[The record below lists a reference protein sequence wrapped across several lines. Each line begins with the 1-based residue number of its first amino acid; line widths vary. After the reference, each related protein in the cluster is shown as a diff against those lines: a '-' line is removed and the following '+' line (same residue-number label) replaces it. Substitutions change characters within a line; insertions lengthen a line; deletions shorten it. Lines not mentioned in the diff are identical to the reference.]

1 VGVGSNLFVGKDLT
15 VSGTMTINA
24 VSLSTTTNLQ
34 EVTND
39 GNTTTNTIEF
49 NNPTTGLVA
58 SGNVEVGGEL
68 SVSENVELS
77 SNLTVSGNVE
87 VGGELSVSGNV
98 EVGTANLFVDT
109 TTGNV
114 GVGATDPAR
123 AFEITRPGG
132 DAIINLKRSDFGTGQ
147 GALAFVNGYSNVAAS
162 ITCARSGSEGGEIR
176 FYTVPNDTTQ
186 TSDNPYLI
194 PERMRINKDGNV
206 GIGTTNP
213 TTKLH
218 MYAVGSGNVMDFR
231 MSGSWTVGDY
241 YRILGYN
248 ADKQIQF
255 NYNDGMWLSDNNRI
269 RFGCGG
275 TQGSSGLYPERMRI
289 DSGTTVS
296 VAGGTAGKGVSFAH
310 AGLAI
315 DRVWGN
321 YPSITVMNQNSTG
334 DTNQSQ
340 LRIHGCN
347 VSYSSYPNI
356 SGSDF
361 GCSVYI
367 DGTFQNSSDRRF
379 KTNITTID
387 NALDK
392 VLSLSGKRYQ
402 ILNVD
407 GTIRTNVSTN
417 DYKYGFI
424 AQDLQEL
431 GLGET
436 YIHYTDED
444 DGTDGYNRAYA
455 VDYNSFIPLLVNAVK
470 EQNVIINNIR
480 DQLEM
485 ERDRNDTLE
494 ARILA
499 LENAS

>member
-1 VGVGSNLFVGKDLT
+1 
-15 VSGTMTINA
+15 M
-24 VSLSTTTNLQ
+24 
-34 EVTND
+34 
-39 GNTTTNTIEF
+39 
-49 NNPTTGLVA
+49 
-58 SGNVEVGGEL
+58 
-68 SVSENVELS
+68 
-77 SNLTVSGNVE
+77 
-87 VGGELSVSGNV
+87 
-98 EVGTANLFVDT
+98 
-109 TTGNV
+109 
-114 GVGATDPAR
+114 
-123 AFEITRPGG
+123 
-132 DAIINLKRSDFGTGQ
+132 
-147 GALAFVNGYSNVAAS
+147 NGYSNVAAS

-407 GTIRTNVSTN
+407 GTIRTNISTN